1 MFRKLLKTMKRTLRK
16 GGFWIGIGEKTM
28 RFMHQVIFDL
38 SYCNVMIFIIYMPA
52 FQDISI

>member
-1 MFRKLLKTMKRTLRK
+1 MFRKLLKTMKLTLRK